1 MSSQIHQGGCC
12 CSGLGVEEVS
22 GSFMSMG
29 VAAKLIKM
37 IKRDDFFF
45 AHLASEL
52 CSDSSSHGATLQ
64 PSTPAELESEVLEMT
79 LNYKKSLL

>member
-12 CSGLGVEEVS
+12 CSGLGVEEAS

-37 IKRDDFFF
+37 IKKDFFF
-45 AHLASEL
+45 FFLRMLQARSAVISHHMVLR
-52 CSDSSSHGATLQ
+52 SSLQ
-64 PSTPAELESEVLEMT
+64 FQQS
-79 LNYKKSLL
+79 